1 LYDVVGG
8 GGLLLIFITVY
19 VTLLGLNGSIP
30 VREMKN
36 NTLRNITVRFPF
48 DLTYIKIIIIF
59 IEMTFSYKIWF
70 SKRIS
75 QKLKNK

>member
-1 LYDVVGG
+1 MLYDVV

-36 NTLRNITVRFPF
+36 NTLRNITGVRFPF
-48 DLTYIKIIIIF
+48 DLTYIVGEVFIKISF
-59 IEMTFSYKIWF
+59 QPLLNS
-70 SKRIS
+70 
-75 QKLKNK
+75 L